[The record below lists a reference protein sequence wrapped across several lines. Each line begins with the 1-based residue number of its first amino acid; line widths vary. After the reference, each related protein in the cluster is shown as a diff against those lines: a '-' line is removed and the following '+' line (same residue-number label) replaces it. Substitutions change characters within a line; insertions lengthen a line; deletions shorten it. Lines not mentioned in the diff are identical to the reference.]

1 MNDKLTYTTLGAG
14 IILFQILLNSY
25 VNLCPV
31 IYIAVF
37 PLFLFLLPYPI
48 GPGPLMFIGFGAGLC
63 ADILSDGVPGLNAAA
78 AVAVAYFRKPVLDAI
93 LSKGNLENLY
103 SVNIKNIGLPIFS
116 LLCLI
121 LYGVFF
127 LFYIALDGFGSVTF
141 LYSLIRFF
149 LNLVINT
156 LLALLIEKAFIGKI
170 IK

>member
-1 MNDKLTYTTLGAG
+1 MNDKLKYTTLGAG

-25 VNLCPV
+25 VNLGPV

-48 GPGPLMFIGFGAGLC
+48 GSGPLMFIGFGAGLC
-63 ADILSDGVPGLNAAA
+63 TDILSDG
-78 AVAVAYFRKPVLDAI
+78 VLDAI

-103 SVNIKNIGLPIFS
+103 SVNIQNIGLPIFS